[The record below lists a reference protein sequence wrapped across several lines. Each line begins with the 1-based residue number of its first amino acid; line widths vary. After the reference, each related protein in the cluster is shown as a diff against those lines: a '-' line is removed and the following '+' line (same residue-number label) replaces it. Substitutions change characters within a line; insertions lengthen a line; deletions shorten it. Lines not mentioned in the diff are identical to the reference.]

1 MQQYRLSKTLE
12 TRQPN
17 HRSIIKCTC
26 THTQYAY
33 TTRAHMHVYAHSHPH
48 IHTYM
53 HAHATA
59 QHTRTFKNTR
69 THTGTQTHRHIGRNL
84 KKPGTRFNVDFFK
97 VACSRNLSCSRTNK
111 HGRGCASQVNTYT
124 ARQTQTTNTITFLL
138 YVQPSKTVPK
148 LCKKI
153 PRHHFLH
160 LSTKHTRMQMR
171 KQEWFEAARERVVRM
186 PIEPAARATQRWC
199 RLMMWCMRG
208 AFVCVH
214 TQSYCGQ

>member
-97 VACSRNLSCSRTNK
+97 VVCSRNLSYSRTNK

-124 ARQTQTTNTITFLL
+124 ARQTQTQIQTQSPFSYTCSLPKQSQNSAKKYRDITSSISRRNTHECKCA
-138 YVQPSKTVPK
+138 SKND
-148 LCKKI
+148 L
-153 PRHHFLH
+153 
-160 LSTKHTRMQMR
+160 
-171 KQEWFEAARERVVRM
+171 KQRERG
-186 PIEPAARATQRWC
+186 WC
-199 RLMMWCMRG
+199 GCLLSQQQERRSDDAGL
-208 AFVCVH
+208 
-214 TQSYCGQ
+214 